1 MLTDRQMM
9 ILENEIY
16 EIAKRYLTEKKGR
29 EFKSGAK
36 TKNKNRYKDLGLKS
50 GTKRNTIRKEI
61 DDPTVNK
68 AAIAYELY
76 NSGEGD
82 KDGDRSLFYKK
93 LHQRDND
100 NGSNY
105 DFTDAEI
112 NKIASILGEE

>member
-1 MLTDRQMM
+1 MLTDRQMA

-16 EIAKRYLTEKKGR
+16 EIAKRYLTEWKDN
-29 EFKSGAK
+29 KSNSGG
-36 TKNKNRYKDLGLKS
+36 KNKNKEKDLGLKS
-50 GTKRNTIRKEI
+50 GTKRNTVRKEI
-61 DDPTVNK
+61 DNPTVNK

-82 KDGDRSLFYKK
+82 KDADRSLFYKK

-100 NGSNY
+100 NGTSY